1 LGADR
6 NRNAGRAVRI
16 GKLSAVLLAAAFV
29 LAGCGGST
37 GSEASGLEAENR
49 NLRLENERLGEE
61 VERLQGEVER
71 LQGEVED
78 ARETAGAEPEV
89 PATEPT
95 AQEEEVREAEPEGS
109 PGGGLPVAGL
119 GEVEGEE
126 LPEAMPEDFPIPA
139 GAVVDYASEMGYHFS
154 LNFVIDSDFA
164 TTTDFYYEQLAAQGW
179 EETDRTEGTVE
190 GLKAVETSWERGTFI
205 PEGSPDDPDF
215 AQTKETMTLEVFEIE
230 PSGVAVEVFWTD
242 FERLNKGEGS
252 G

>member
-1 LGADR
+1 MGADR
-6 NRNAGRAVRI
+6 KRNAGRAVRI
-16 GKLSAVLLAAAFV
+16 GKLSVVLLAAAFV

-37 GSEASGLEAENR
+37 GSDASGLEAENR
-49 NLRLENERLGEE
+49 KSRQENEQLREE
-61 VERLQGEVER
+61 IERP
-71 LQGEVED
+71 QGEVED

-109 PGGGLPVAGL
+109 PGGGLAAGP

-139 GAVVDYASEMGYHFS
+139 GAVVDYASEMGYNFS
-154 LNFVIDSDFA
+154 LDFVIDSDFA

-179 EETDRTEGTVE
+179 EETDHTEGTVE
-190 GLKAVETSWERGTFI
+190 GLEAVETSRERGTFI

-242 FERLNKGEGS
+242 FELLNKGEGS